1 MWSSWAKP
9 SPPSNRA
16 GDERGAATVLAAC
29 LVAIVVTVSL
39 AGTWIGAAVLARHR
53 AQSAAD
59 LAALAAAARLTA
71 GVDVACRQAEY
82 LAEAMRA
89 RLRSCEAA
97 QLDVTVTVA
106 VDTGLRMGGQAMA
119 VARAGPAD

>member
-1 MWSSWAKP
+1 M
-9 SPPSNRA
+9 
-16 GDERGAATVLAAC
+16 
-29 LVAIVVTVSL
+29 VTVSL
-39 AGTWIGAAVLARHR
+39 GGIWVGAAVLARHR

-59 LAALAAAARLTA
+59 LAALAAAARLPA
-71 GVDVACRQAEY
+71 GVEVACRQAGA

-106 VDTGLRMGGQAMA
+106 VDTGLRMGGQALA
-119 VARAGPAD
+119 VARAGPVD